1 MIKHSVKVNNNNNL
15 NTEVVSHKRVFL
27 NYAFFLLIN
36 CIIGKATDL
45 KNYSPVFNLLHWLG
59 YRHQ

>member
-15 NTEVVSHKRVFL
+15 NTEVVSLKRVFL

-36 CIIGKATDL
+36 CIIG
-45 KNYSPVFNLLHWLG
+45 
-59 YRHQ
+59 